1 MESCQGQTGVK
12 VPSHNYFIKLTS
24 SSFRRHLAFSQD
36 GDEFFYTGI
45 KTMMNIS
52 EHGHFSTSGQLHWV
66 IDRTPFFVLIF
77 SLNIFLA
84 FTATL
89 GNTLILIALHKVSS
103 IHPPTKFLL
112 RCLAM
117 SDFCVGVIAQPLFVA
132 FLLEIASAS
141 GKWHILFFTFI
152 TLSLTLCAFSLITA
166 TAISVDR
173 LLALLLV
180 LRYRHTVTLR
190 RVRCLVVCF
199 LLLSTVNTFIYA
211 LFSRDFA
218 NSVGFVVII
227 TSLFLSVF
235 SYAKIFLKLRQHQSQ
250 VRQHVGH
257 EQANGGRIPM
267 NIERYKKTVCTIAW
281 FQLALVFCYFP
292 IFINTILTT
301 ASPSKYGRGSIFYV
315 CASTVLFFNSTL
327 NPILFYWKIREVRQ
341 VVKTTVLQIRC
352 FSS

>member
-1 MESCQGQTGVK
+1 MEISQLQVNFQWLIDQT
-12 VPSHNYFIKLTS
+12 PS
-24 SSFRRHLAFSQD
+24 
-36 GDEFFYTGI
+36 
-45 KTMMNIS
+45 
-52 EHGHFSTSGQLHWV
+52 
-66 IDRTPFFVLIF
+66 FVLIF

-132 FLLEIASAS
+132 FLLEIAS

-173 LLALLLV
+173 LLALLLG

-199 LLLSTVNTFIYA
+199 LLVSTVNGFIHS
-211 LFSRDFA
+211 LFSPDFA
-218 NSVGFVVII
+218 KSVGFVII
-227 TSLFLSVF
+227 IISLFLSVF
-235 SYAKIFLKLRQHQSQ
+235 THAKIFLKLQQHQAQ

-257 EQANGGRIPM
+257 EQTRQANSGGIPL
-267 NIERYKKTVCTIAW
+267 NIERYKKIVCTITW
-281 FQLALVFCYFP
+281 IQLALVFCYFP
-292 IFINTILTT
+292 LFIYLILVTT
-301 ASPSKYGRGSIFYV
+301 TNWLGSIFRV
-315 CASTVLFFNSTL
+315 SASTVVYFNSTL
-327 NPILFYWKIREVRQ
+327 NPILFCWKIREVRQ
-341 VVKTTVLQIRC
+341 AVKTTVKQIRC

>member
-24 SSFRRHLAFSQD
+24 STFRRHLAFSQD

-66 IDRTPFFVLIF
+66 IDQRPFFVF
-77 SLNIFLA
+77 MFCLNIFLA

-117 SDFCVGVIAQPLFVA
+117 TDFCVGVIVQPLFVA
-132 FLLEIASAS
+132 FLMEIEIS
-141 GKWHILFFTFI
+141 KWQILFVTFV
-152 TLSLTLCAFSLITA
+152 TLNYTLCGLSFLIA

-173 LLALLLV
+173 LLALLLG

-190 RVRCLVVCF
+190 RVRCLVFCF
-199 LLLSTVNTFIYA
+199 LLVLIVISFIYS
-211 LFSRDFA
+211 LYSREIA
-218 NSVGFVVII
+218 NGGGFVIII
-227 TSLFLSVF
+227 TSVF
-235 SYAKIFLKLRQHQSQ
+235 SHAKIFLKLRQHQAHL
-250 VRQHVGH
+250 RQEPANNEGITLDI
-257 EQANGGRIPM
+257 EQF
-267 NIERYKKTVCTIAW
+267 KKIVHTIAW
-281 FQLALVFCYFP
+281 VQLSLVFCYFP
-292 IFINTILTT
+292 MFIFLILSIVVDWYKVGTT
-301 ASPSKYGRGSIFYV
+301 FHVSV
-315 CASTVLFFNSTL
+315 LTVVYFNSTL
-327 NPILFYWKIREVRQ
+327 NPILYCWKIREVREE
-341 VVKTTVLQIRC
+341 VKTTVKQIPC
-352 FSS
+352 FLS